1 MEMNTTVRTTLNFR
15 YGRLGFPAMVILLL
29 TATACS
35 RGNVQA
41 AAPPPPPVRV
51 RADLAPES
59 DSRLFVARKRHV
71 LTPRN
76 RL

>member
-15 YGRLGFPAMVILLL
+15 YGRLGFPALVILLL

-51 RADLAPES
+51 RADLAP
-59 DSRLFVARKRHV
+59 
-71 LTPRN
+71 
-76 RL
+76 